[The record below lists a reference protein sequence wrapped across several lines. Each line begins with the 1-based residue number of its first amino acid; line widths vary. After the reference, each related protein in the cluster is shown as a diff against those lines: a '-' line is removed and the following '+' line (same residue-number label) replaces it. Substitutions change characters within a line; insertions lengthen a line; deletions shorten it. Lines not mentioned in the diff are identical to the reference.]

1 MTPSTPTSTPTP
13 TTSAARRLAVA
24 GAAVAAVA
32 AAACL
37 VAGAASAASGVDRI
51 YTVAGLGTQGFSGD
65 GGQATSA
72 QLNYPAGGAVD
83 AQGNLYIADN
93 TNDRIRK
100 VSPAGVITTV
110 AGDGIAGYGGDG
122 GQATSARLDFPDGVA
137 VDPHGDLFIADTL
150 NNRVREVSP
159 SGVITTVAGNGIAGY
174 SGDGG
179 QATSAELDNPTGVA
193 VGPEGVL
200 YIADEANERVREV
213 HANGLITTVA
223 GTGVIG
229 FSGDGGPAGS
239 AELNTPASVATD
251 AQGDLYI
258 ADASNWRV
266 RKVDASG
273 TITTIAGNGIAG
285 FSGDG
290 GQATSA
296 EISFPRGVAVDPAGN
311 VYIADLNNYRVRK
324 VTPDGRISSIAGNGL
339 LGFSGDGGQALSAEL
354 GSVLG
359 VATDAGGDVFVFDS
373 SNQRVREV
381 VNVPPTPSFSQ
392 KAAANDPNQIA
403 FDASA
408 SADPDG
414 SITAY
419 SWTFGDGQGGSGET
433 ATHTYAQ
440 AGTYSATL
448 TATDDSGATAAT
460 TAMVVVTSPPVPP
473 TPQPGPQPPVKS
485 TNPTK
490 PTLAMTLLAPGSEH
504 ALRTHALTL
513 ESACSLACA
522 VSSSA
527 RIVLDGVTLLLPIEN
542 VRLRGGGQ
550 GTLRIPLSVVLRRLI
565 AEALADGAR
574 PVARVTL
581 LVTSAADPLQRV
593 ARIAVVA

>member
-1 MTPSTPTSTPTP
+1 MTPFTPTT
-13 TTSAARRLAVA
+13 TTSAARRLTVA
-24 GAAVAAVA
+24 GAAVA

-37 VAGAASAASGVDRI
+37 VARAASAASGDDRI

-93 TNDRIRK
+93 SNHRIRK

-110 AGDGIAGYGGDG
+110 AGDGLPGYGGDG
-122 GQATSARLDFPDGVA
+122 GQATSAMLDFPDGVA
-137 VDPHGDLFIADTL
+137 VDPHGDLFIADSL

-159 SGVITTVAGNGIAGY
+159 AGVITTVAGNGIAGF

-193 VGPEGVL
+193 VGPGGVL
-200 YIADEANERVREV
+200 YIADEANERIREV
-213 HANGLITTVA
+213 HANGIITTAA
-223 GTGVIG
+223 GTGVTG

-239 AELNTPASVATD
+239 AELNTPLSVATD
-251 AQGDLYI
+251 SQGDLYI

-273 TITTIAGNGIAG
+273 TITTIAGNGTAG

-296 EISFPRGVAVDPAGN
+296 EISLPRGVAVDPAGN
-311 VYIADLNNYRVRK
+311 VYIADFSNYRVRK
-324 VTPDGRISSIAGNGL
+324 VTPDGRIGSIAGNGI

-354 GSVLG
+354 GSVYG
-359 VATDAGGDVFVFDS
+359 VATDAGGDAFVFDS

-392 KAAANDPNQIA
+392 KAASSDPHQIA

-419 SWTFGDGQGGSGET
+419 AWTFGDGQGASGET
-433 ATHTYAQ
+433 VTHTYAQ
-440 AGTYSATL
+440 AGTYTATL
-448 TATDDSGATAAT
+448 TVTDDSGATAAT
-460 TAMVVVTSPPVPP
+460 TAMVVVTPPPAPP
-473 TPQPGPQPPVKS
+473 TPQPGPQPPAKP

-490 PTLAMTLLAPGSEH
+490 PTLAMTLLAPGSEQ

-513 ESACSLACA
+513 ESACSLDCA
-522 VSSSA
+522 VSSST
-527 RIVLDGVTLLLPIEN
+527 RIVLDGVTLSLPIEN
-542 VRLRGGGQ
+542 VTVRGGGQ
-550 GTLRIPLSVVLRRLI
+550 RTLRIPLSVLLRRLI

-581 LVTSAADPLQRV
+581 LVTSAADPVSRV

>member
-1 MTPSTPTSTPTP
+1 MTPSTPTT

-24 GAAVAAVA
+24 GAALA

-93 TNDRIRK
+93 SNHRVRK

-110 AGDGIAGYGGDG
+110 AGDGVPGYGGDG
-122 GQATSARLDFPDGVA
+122 GQATSAMLDFPDGVA
-137 VDPHGDLFIADTL
+137 VDAHGDVFIADSL

-159 SGVITTVAGNGIAGY
+159 AGVITTVAGNGIAGY

-193 VGPEGVL
+193 VGPGGVL
-200 YIADEANERVREV
+200 YIADEANERIREV
-213 HANGLITTVA
+213 HANGIITTAA
-223 GTGVIG
+223 GTGVTG
-229 FSGDGGPAGS
+229 FAGDGGPAGS
-239 AELNTPASVATD
+239 AELNTPLSVATD
-251 AQGDLYI
+251 SEGDLYI

-266 RKVDASG
+266 RKVDANG
-273 TITTIAGNGIAG
+273 TITTVAGNGIAG

-296 EISFPRGVAVDPAGN
+296 EISLPRGVAVDPAGN
-311 VYIADLNNYRVRK
+311 VYIADLSNYRVRK
-324 VTPDGRISSIAGNGL
+324 VTPDGRIGSIAGNGI

-354 GSVLG
+354 GSVYG

-381 VNVPPTPSFSQ
+381 VNVPPTPSFSE
-392 KAAANDPNQIA
+392 KAASSDPHQIA

-419 SWTFGDGQGGSGET
+419 AWTFGDGQGASGET
-433 ATHTYAQ
+433 VTHTYAQ
-440 AGTYSATL
+440 AGTYTASL
-448 TATDDSGATAAT
+448 TVTDDSGATAAT
-460 TAMVVVTSPPVPP
+460 TAVVVVTSPPAPP
-473 TPQPGPQPPVKS
+473 TPQPGPQPPAKPA
-485 TNPTK
+485 NPTK
-490 PTLAMTLLAPGSEH
+490 PTLAMTLLAPGSEQ
-504 ALRTHALTL
+504 ALRTHALSL
-513 ESACSLACA
+513 EWACSLECA

-527 RIVLDGVTLLLPIEN
+527 RIVLDGVTLSLPIEN
-542 VRLRGGGQ
+542 ITVRGGGQ
-550 GTLRIPLSVVLRRLI
+550 RTLRIPLSVLLRRLI

-574 PVARVTL
+574 PVAKVTL
-581 LVTSAADPLQRV
+581 LVTSAADPVLRV

>member
-1 MTPSTPTSTPTP
+1 MTPSTPT
-13 TTSAARRLAVA
+13 TTTAAARRLAVA
-24 GAAVAAVA
+24 GAAVA

-72 QLNYPAGGAVD
+72 QLNYPVGGAVD

-93 TNDRIRK
+93 TNHRVRK

-110 AGDGIAGYGGDG
+110 AGDGVPGYGGDG
-122 GQATSARLDFPDGVA
+122 GQATSARLNFPDGVA
-137 VDPHGDLFIADTL
+137 VDSHGDLFIADSL

-159 SGVITTVAGNGIAGY
+159 AGVITTVAGNGSAGY

-179 QATSAELDNPTGVA
+179 QATSAALDNPTGVA
-193 VGPEGVL
+193 VGPGGVL

-213 HANGLITTVA
+213 HANGIITTVA
-223 GTGVIG
+223 GTGGAG

-239 AELNTPASVATD
+239 AELNTPVAVATD
-251 AQGDLYI
+251 SQGDLYI
-258 ADASNWRV
+258 ADGSNWRV
-266 RKVDASG
+266 RKVDANG
-273 TITTIAGNGIAG
+273 TITTIAGNGTAG

-296 EISFPRGVAVDPAGN
+296 EISFPRGIAVDQAGN
-311 VYIADLNNYRVRK
+311 VYIADLNNYRVRR
-324 VTPDGRISSIAGNGL
+324 VTPDGRISSIAGDGS

-354 GSVLG
+354 GSVYG

-392 KAAANDPNQIA
+392 KAAANDPNQIV

-419 SWTFGDGQGGSGET
+419 TWSFGDGQGASGET
-433 ATHTYAQ
+433 VNHTYAQ
-440 AGTYSATL
+440 AGAYTATL
-448 TATDDSGATAAT
+448 TVTDDSGATAAT

-473 TPQPGPQPPVKS
+473 TPQPGPKPPVKP

-522 VSSSA
+522 VSSST
-527 RIVLDGVTLLLPIEN
+527 RIVLDGVTLSLPIEN
-542 VRLRGGGQ
+542 VTLRAGGQ
-550 GTLRIPLSVVLRRLI
+550 RTLRIPLSVLPRRLI

-574 PVARVTL
+574 PVANVTL
-581 LVTSAADPLQRV
+581 LVTSAADPLQRI
-593 ARIAVVA
+593 ARIAVVG